1 MHEMHLVKD
10 LFQDIL
16 KHVKDNQAKKVTK
29 VYLKM
34 GEFTEINEE
43 ILTFFFKENSKETP
57 LEEAQLL
64 IEKSPTRELRLV
76 SFDCE

>member
-10 LFQDIL
+10 IFEDLLRLGKEQ
-16 KHVKDNQAKKVTK
+16 NAKRITK

-34 GEFTEINEE
+34 GEFTEINED
-43 ILTFFFKENSKETP
+43 ILKFFFGEKGKGTL
-57 LEEAQLL
+57 LEDAEIQV
-64 IEKSPTRELRLV
+64 EKSPARELRLL

>member
-10 LFQDIL
+10 LFEDVL
-16 KHVKDNQAKKVTK
+16 KHARDNRADKVTK

-43 ILTFFFKENSKETP
+43 VLRFFFKEKGAQTI
-57 LEEAQLL
+57 LEGAELV

>member
-10 LFQDIL
+10 LFEDIL
-16 KHVKDNQAKKVTK
+16 YHARGNKAAKITK

-43 ILTFFFKENSKETP
+43 VLRLFFKEKSPGTV
-57 LEEAQLL
+57 LEGAALV
-64 IEKSPTRELRLV
+64 IEKSPARELRLV
-76 SFDCE
+76 SFDMD

>member
-1 MHEMHLVKD
+1 MHEMHVIKSLFED
-10 LFQDIL
+10 LL
-16 KHVKDNQAKKVTK
+16 KLSKEQNATKVTN

-43 ILTFFFKENSKETP
+43 ILLFFIKEKSKNTP
-57 LEEAQLL
+57 LEGALVH
-64 IEKSPTRELRLV
+64 IEKSPARELRLV

>member
-10 LFQDIL
+10 LFEDVI
-16 KHVKDNQAKKVTK
+16 KHAKDNDASKITK
-29 VYLKM
+29 VYVKM

-43 ILTFFFKENSKETP
+43 VLRFFFKEKGVGTI
-57 LEEAQLL
+57 LEGAELSV
-64 IEKSPTRELRLV
+64 EKSPNRELRLV

>member
-10 LFQDIL
+10 LFEDVVR
-16 KHVKDNQAKKVTK
+16 HAKDNDAKKITK
-29 VYLKM
+29 VYVKM

-43 ILTFFFKENSKETP
+43 VLRFFFKEKGVGTI
-57 LEEAQLL
+57 LEGAELSV
-64 IEKSPTRELRLV
+64 EKSPNRELRLV

>member
-10 LFQDIL
+10 LFEDIL
-16 KHVKDNQAKKVTK
+16 RHAKENNAKKINK

-43 ILTFFFKENSKETP
+43 VLRFFFKENGKQTI
-57 LEEAQLL
+57 LEDVEVS

>member
-10 LFQDIL
+10 LFNDLL
-16 KHVKDNQAKKVTK
+16 KHAESNRVIKVTK
-29 VYLKM
+29 VFLCM

-43 ILTFFFKENSKETP
+43 IIRFFIKEKSKGTVF
-57 LEEAQLL
+57 EEAEIS
-64 IEKSPTRELRLV
+64 IEKSPNRELRLV

>member
-1 MHEMHLVKD
+1 MHELHMVKHL
-10 LFQDIL
+10 FEDIIKL
-16 KHVKDNQAKKVTK
+16 AGKNKAEKVNAI
-29 VYLKM
+29 YLKM

-43 ILTFFFKENSKETP
+43 ILRLYFQEKGKDTIAEGARLN
-57 LEEAQLL
+57 

>member
-10 LFQDIL
+10 LFEDVI
-16 KHVKDNQAKKVTK
+16 KHAKDNDTSKITK
-29 VYLKM
+29 VYVKM

-43 ILTFFFKENSKETP
+43 VLRFFFKEKGVGTI
-57 LEEAQLL
+57 LESAELSV
-64 IEKSPTRELRLV
+64 EKSPNRELRLV

>member
-16 KHVKDNQAKKVTK
+16 KHAKDNSAKKVNK

-43 ILTFFFKENSKETP
+43 ILTFFFKEQGKGTV
-57 LEEAQLL
+57 LEGAELVF
-64 IEKSPTRELRLV
+64 EKSPTRELRLV

>member
-16 KHVKDNQAKKVTK
+16 KHAKDNNAKKVNK

-43 ILTFFFKENSKETP
+43 ILRFFFKEKGKQTP
-57 LEEAQLL
+57 LEGVELS